1 MFGTRIRSFQTCGGR
16 GSGRCAPQIE
26 KPFEIPGDRDQ
37 GPFTGSRVQSTQVE
51 LTKTQRGFDN
61 PVYGFYRAFAQRVD
75 GASFYGGQ
83 AVVHRFDDIRI
94 RSQRGWFGKTRFHWR
109 MMVLACASNVGSNLS
124 GIAGAVVFDS
134 LASRRCAFDLDY

>member
-1 MFGTRIRSFQTCGGR
+1 MEFEDYARHDAVGLAELVRRKEVSAAELADAALARMDEVNPRI
-16 GSGRCAPQIE
+16 
-26 KPFEIPGDRDQ
+26 
-37 GPFTGSRVQSTQVE
+37 
-51 LTKTQRGFDN
+51 N
-61 PVYGFYRAFAQRVD
+61 
-75 GASFYGGQ
+75 